1 MAKYEEKFEK
11 ILQIKEGGHLSLKN
25 ANGEIKVK
33 SWEEN
38 KVKIMA
44 TKKGKGFTSG
54 DAREKAN
61 QVKIEINEKNNEVYI
76 DTIYP
81 RRRWFGIDIGTS
93 SSAQVSYLLY
103 VPQKI
108 NLDLKNLNGMVLVE
122 NIVGEVNAK
131 TYNGR
136 GILRNVKGNIA
147 LSSLNGG
154 LELIKL
160 VSDKIDAHTLQGG
173 IKADICVVKNGK
185 YHLKTLNGSIDV
197 KIPFDS
203 STRIFAKTLNGHINY
218 NLSLVKVKSTRRNLE
233 GILKADE
240 ASLNLDT
247 LNGSI
252 HIEGYE
258 GAGYIEAVEEKPL
271 REEKVE
277 QVTSE
282 NLEEEKAMIL
292 KLVKEGKI
300 TAEEA
305 KELLKVMGI
314 SEEGVNL

>member
-1 MAKYEEKFEK
+1 MAEYKEEFERIIK
-11 ILQIKEGGHLSLKN
+11 IKEGGHLSLKN
-25 ANGEIKVK
+25 TNGEIKVK

-38 KVKIMA
+38 KIKIMS
-44 TKKGKGFTSG
+44 TKKGRGFTSG

-81 RRRWFGIDIGTS
+81 RR
-93 SSAQVSYLLY
+93 SSAQVSLSYLLY

-108 NLDLKNLNGMVLVE
+108 NLDLKNLNGMILVE

-136 GILRNVKGNIA
+136 GILRNIKGNIT

-185 YHLKTLNGSIDV
+185 YHLKTLNGLIDV

-218 NLSLVKVKSTRRNLE
+218 NLPLIKVKSSRRNLE

-247 LNGSI
+247 LIGSI
-252 HIEGYE
+252 HIEGYGE
-258 GAGYIEAVEEKPL
+258 GGYIEAVEEKPL

-282 NLEEEKAMIL
+282 NLEEEKATIL

-305 KELLKVMGI
+305 KELLKVMEI